1 MKNQQILAV
10 AAVAVASMAT
20 VQAQTITA
28 WQFDNDYVAPVPP
41 ATLDYNASPAAST
54 GSGVAMALGMSNS
67 YNNTNS
73 VSNPDILSSSGSSTG
88 TLQPYAW
95 RVRGAGTGTSAGNG
109 WSSLAPIA
117 TQGASFA
124 ASTVGYNTIN
134 VSVDIDTTAQA
145 ERNLAIL
152 YTLNDTVG
160 SPTWLNATLTSAGN
174 LGTIAN
180 NSSSANTIS
189 GNYVQLGSGWNN
201 LITASLP
208 GAQDDAN
215 LAVEIVNAST
225 GADCVN
231 ISGAALNNT
240 SGNWRYDNAIIS
252 GALDTPEPS
261 SLALAGIGLTSLLAY
276 RRSRKA

>member
-1 MKNQQILAV
+1 MKNQKILVV
-10 AAVAVASMAT
+10 AAVVIASMAT

-28 WQFDNDYVAPVPP
+28 WQFDNDYVAPVAP
-41 ATLDYNASPAAST
+41 ALDYNASPAPAT
-54 GSGVAMALGMSNS
+54 GSGVATALGMSNT

-73 VSNPDILSSSGSSTG
+73 ISNPDILSSSGSSTAA
-88 TLQPYAW
+88 LPYAW

-117 TQGASFA
+117 SQGASFA
-124 ASTVGYNTIN
+124 ASTAGYNTIN

-152 YTLNDTVG
+152 YTLNDAVG
-160 SPTWLNATLTSAGN
+160 SPSWLNATLTSAGN
-174 LGTIAN
+174 LGSIVN
-180 NSSSANTIS
+180 NTTSANTIS

-201 LITASLP
+201 LITASIP

-215 LAVEIVNAST
+215 FAIEIVNAST
-225 GADCVN
+225 GADTVN

-240 SGNWRYDNAIIS
+240 SGNWRYDNVIIS
-252 GALDTPEPS
+252 GTVDAPEPS

>member
-1 MKNQQILAV
+1 
-10 AAVAVASMAT
+10 MA
-20 VQAQTITA
+20 IKS
-28 WQFDNDYVAPVPP
+28 P
-41 ATLDYNASPAAST
+41 SPARPAK
-54 GSGVAMALGMSNS
+54 V
-67 YNNTNS
+67 
-73 VSNPDILSSSGSSTG
+73 
-88 TLQPYAW
+88 
-95 RVRGAGTGTSAGNG
+95 
-109 WSSLAPIA
+109 SSLAPIA

-215 LAVEIVNAST
+215 LAIEIVNAST

-240 SGNWRYDNAIIS
+240 SGNWRYDNVIIS
-252 GALDTPEPS
+252 GTVDAPEPS